1 MKAENYLII
10 GGVVVGGYLLYK
22 SKIFKTIGDVGESVG
37 GAVAGVGNVVGEV
50 GNAVGGVV
58 GGVGNVVGE
67 VGGVVKDVLG
77 VGSSIVGGVGGVVGD
92 VRSGVE
98 NVVGVITKTSDKL
111 INGKKNKQAEEVE
124 KFDKQI
130 ETTENIIFLNP
141 TASEQNKLIQKGS
154 FKDPSSSSVYL
165 NPSKSQIE
173 FLTKNVTTFPTIYL

>member
-37 GAVAGVGNVVGEV
+37 GAVAGVGN
-50 GNAVGGVV
+50 AVGGVV

-77 VGSSIVGGVGGVVGD
+77 VGSSIVGGVGDVVGD

-141 TASEQNKLIQKGS
+141 TASEQNKLIHKGS

-165 NPSKSQIE
+165 NPSKKQIE
-173 FLTKNVTTFPTIYL
+173 VLTKNVTTFPTIYL